1 MLLSTRPATMKRVE
15 IRIILERLE
24 PPCGRVL
31 VVADPSQPLHPRD
44 QADLHFTGW
53 LGLLKALYEVTGGA
67 GGQPRPTA

>member
-1 MLLSTRPATMKRVE
+1 MLLSTQPATMKQVE

-24 PPCGRVL
+24 PPCGHVS
-31 VVADPSQPLHPRD
+31 VVADPGLPHHPRD
-44 QADLHFTGW
+44 RVDLPFTGW